1 VARAKVFTLGV
12 PALAEFI
19 GDIISPYTLLI
30 AGHPGAGKTTLATT
44 ICYYNAI
51 GGHKCLYVTFYEDK
65 EKYYRNMKR
74 LGLDLAQVESTGN
87 FKFIRMPSTLDVEL
101 VVGEINEL
109 VKEGYDVVVID
120 SMTALIEPV
129 ASNPEKRAWLLNYF
143 YQLPMV
149 INGLLVLVAELP
161 FGMERLELGSIE
173 FVVDAIIVLKQRVED
188 GFLTR
193 VLEVRKTRGAP
204 IQVAEIPFSIVEDVG
219 VKIYPPI
226 VLKEV
231 PPEGVEVQIVC
242 KKLKE
247 SVGHYHRGF
256 IINIFSPPG
265 AILVET
271 LLGILALAI
280 YNKMKALVV
289 SYIHPPGTFIE
300 AIKTRLSAQG
310 IPIEKVDKILGK
322 YMDITA
328 LNPFGSSITE
338 LVGRELAMI
347 ESVKPDLV
355 VFYGVHVARRSSHSK
370 FLRELFNQMLYLKSR
385 GIVVFRI
392 GSCISEEDCSSEAS
406 IADITYWFRRGV
418 RNDGSVSEWIEV
430 YRRFRRP
437 KILPGNI
444 IDECVGEWSSII
456 RQEAEK
462 L

>member
-19 GDIISPYTLLI
+19 GDIISPYTLLV

-87 FKFIRMPSTLDVEL
+87 FKFIRMPSTLDIEL
-101 VVGEINEL
+101 VVGEINGL

-120 SMTALIEPV
+120 SMTALLEPV

-193 VLEVRKTRGAP
+193 ILEVRKTREAP

-231 PPEGVEVQIVC
+231 PPEGVEVQLVC

-256 IINIFSPPG
+256 IINIFSP
-265 AILVET
+265 
-271 LLGILALAI
+271 
-280 YNKMKALVV
+280 
-289 SYIHPPGTFIE
+289 
-300 AIKTRLSAQG
+300 QG
-310 IPIEKVDKILGK
+310 
-322 YMDITA
+322 
-328 LNPFGSSITE
+328 
-338 LVGRELAMI
+338 
-347 ESVKPDLV
+347 
-355 VFYGVHVARRSSHSK
+355 RSS
-370 FLRELFNQMLYLKSR
+370 LRP
-385 GIVVFRI
+385 
-392 GSCISEEDCSSEAS
+392 SSE
-406 IADITYWFRRGV
+406 Y
-418 RNDGSVSEWIEV
+418 
-430 YRRFRRP
+430 
-437 KILPGNI
+437 
-444 IDECVGEWSSII
+444 
-456 RQEAEK
+456 
-462 L
+462 